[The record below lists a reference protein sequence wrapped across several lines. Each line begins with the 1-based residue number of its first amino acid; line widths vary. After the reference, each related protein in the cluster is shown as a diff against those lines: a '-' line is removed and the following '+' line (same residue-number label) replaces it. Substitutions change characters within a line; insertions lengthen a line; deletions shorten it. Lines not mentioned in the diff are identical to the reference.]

1 MKHEEILRGLVSDT
15 ESNSNVLGFLLFG
28 SVAAGTHHEVSDI
41 DVITILRTNKPASG
55 INNTLVDGIKVGAF
69 FLTYDV
75 LVHSVETVPYLLHPF
90 GEAKLLFDRDGKN
103 KYLLERI
110 GKYYSDHPEI
120 VSEWNNYYEQLKE
133 EKAQFGYE
141 KTTIADVWNELE
153 KRYSG
158 GKIKRRFFN
167 SFYMTN
173 PLVFSLL
180 KKLLYLGAVRL
191 DKPINKLRTW
201 HRMH

>member
-1 MKHEEILRGLVSDT
+1 MKQDEIVKQLVVDA
-15 ESNSNVLGFLLFG
+15 ESNSNILGFLLFG
-28 SVAAGTHHEVSDI
+28 SVATGTHREDSDI
-41 DVITILRTNKPASG
+41 DVIMILRIIKPTSG
-55 INNTLVDGIKVGAF
+55 INDTSVDGIKVGTF
-69 FLTYDV
+69 YLTYDI
-75 LVHSVETVPYLLHPF
+75 LEHSIETVPYLLHPF
-90 GEAKLLFDRDGKN
+90 GEAKILFDRDGRIKDQ
-103 KYLLERI
+103 LEKI
-110 GKYYSDHPEI
+110 CKYYSDHPEI
-120 VSEWNNYYEQLKE
+120 VSEWNSYYEQLKE

-191 DKPINKLRTW
+191 DKPINKPRT
-201 HRMH
+201 

>member
-28 SVAAGTHHEVSDI
+28 SVAAGTHHEDSDI

-90 GEAKLLFDRDGKN
+90 GEAKLLFDRDGKI

-110 GKYYSDHPEI
+110 GRYYADHPEI
-120 VSEWNNYYEQLKE
+120 VSEWNSYYEQLKE

-191 DKPINKLRTW
+191 DKPINKSRT
-201 HRMH
+201 

>member
-1 MKHEEILRGLVSDT
+1 MKHNEIVKQLVVEAESD
-15 ESNSNVLGFLLFG
+15 SNICGFLLIG
-28 SVAAGTHHEVSDI
+28 SVATGTQREDSDI
-41 DVITILRTNKPASG
+41 DVITILQTNTPASG
-55 INNTLVDGIKVGAF
+55 INNTVVDGIKVGAF

-75 LVHSVETVPYLLHPF
+75 LAHSVETVPYLLHPF
-90 GEAKLLFDRDGKN
+90 GEAKLLFDRDGRIKDM
-103 KYLLERI
+103 LERI
-110 GKYYSDHPEI
+110 GNYYSDHPEI
-120 VSEWNNYYEQLKE
+120 VSEWNSYYEQLKE

-167 SFYMTN
+167 SIYMTN

-191 DKPINKLRTW
+191 DKPINKPRT
-201 HRMH
+201 

>member
-1 MKHEEILRGLVSDT
+1 MKHDEIVKQLVVDA

-28 SVAAGTHHEVSDI
+28 SVAAGTHHEDSDI

-55 INNTLVDGIKVGAF
+55 INNTPVDGIKVGNI
-69 FLTYDV
+69 FLTYEI
-75 LVHSVETVPYLLHPF
+75 LAHGVETVPYLLHPF
-90 GEAKLLFDRDGKN
+90 GDAKLLLDRDGRIKV
-103 KYLLERI
+103 LLERI
-110 GKYYSDHPEI
+110 GKYYANHPEI
-120 VSEWNNYYEQLKE
+120 FSEWNGYYKQLRE

-167 SFYMTN
+167 AFYMTN
-173 PLVFSLL
+173 PLALSLL
-180 KKLLYLGAVRL
+180 KKLLYLGVTRL
-191 DKPINKLRTW
+191 DKPINKTGP
-201 HRMH
+201 

>member
-1 MKHEEILRGLVSDT
+1 MKHNEIVKQLVADA
-15 ESNSNVLGFLLFG
+15 ESTSNILGFLLFG
-28 SVAAGTHHEVSDI
+28 SVATGTHHEDSDI
-41 DVITILRTNKPASG
+41 DVITILRASKPTSG

-90 GEAKLLFDRDGKN
+90 REAKLLFDRDRRIIN
-103 KYLLERI
+103 LLERI
-110 GKYYSDHPEI
+110 IKYYSDHPEI
-120 VSEWNNYYEQLKE
+120 VSEWNSYYEQLKE

-141 KTTIADVWNELE
+141 KTTIADAWNELE

-158 GKIKRRFFN
+158 GKIKRRFFI

-173 PLVFSLL
+173 PRVFSLL

-191 DKPINKLRTW
+191 DKPITTSRT
-201 HRMH
+201 

>member
-1 MKHEEILRGLVSDT
+1 MKHDQIVKQLVADA
-15 ESNSNVLGFLLFG
+15 ESNPNILGFLLFG
-28 SVAAGTHHEVSDI
+28 SVATGTHREDSDI
-41 DVITILRTNKPASG
+41 DVITILRTNKPTSG
-55 INNTLVDGIKVGAF
+55 INNTSVDGIKVGTF

-75 LVHSVETVPYLLHPF
+75 LAHSVKTVPYLLHPF
-90 GEAKLLFDRDGKN
+90 GEAKLLVDRDGRIKD
-103 KYLLERI
+103 LLERI
-110 GKYYSDHPEI
+110 SKYYSDHPEI
-120 VSEWNNYYEQLKE
+120 VSEWNSYYEQLKE

-191 DKPINKLRTW
+191 DKPINKPRT
-201 HRMH
+201 